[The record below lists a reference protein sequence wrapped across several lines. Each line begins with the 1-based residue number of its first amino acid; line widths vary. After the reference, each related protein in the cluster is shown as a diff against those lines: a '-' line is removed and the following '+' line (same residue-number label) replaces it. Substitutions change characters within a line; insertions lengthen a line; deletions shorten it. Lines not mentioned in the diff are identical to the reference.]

1 MVISHW
7 VVLRGGRRVWRSVE
21 HILTDGGCGGGG
33 GVLRRGHLQQAVCGV
48 LQRYVVK
55 LPATSTTG
63 GVGVCQSSKLESKE
77 KQVTVQLMYVNA
89 PLDFTTKAFN

>member
-1 MVISHW
+1 MVISDW

-21 HILTDGGCGGGG
+21 HILTDGGGGVGGGRG

-55 LPATSTTG
+55 LPATGTTG
-63 GVGVCQSSKLESKE
+63 GVGGWVG
-77 KQVTVQLMYVNA
+77 
-89 PLDFTTKAFN
+89 

>member
-1 MVISHW
+1 MGLADMVISDW

-21 HILTDGGCGGGG
+21 HILTDGGGGG

-63 GVGVCQSSKLESKE
+63 GVGVSCTADIHLLTLLLNNCVKE
-77 KQVTVQLMYVNA
+77 M
-89 PLDFTTKAFN
+89 

>member
-1 MVISHW
+1 MGLADMVSSDW

-21 HILTDGGCGGGG
+21 HILTDGGGGGVGG

-55 LPATSTTG
+55 LPATGTTS
-63 GVGVCQSSKLESKE
+63 GVG
-77 KQVTVQLMYVNA
+77 
-89 PLDFTTKAFN
+89 